1 LQDTHLT
8 LGPAFLLIAF
18 IEKYKKKLTDFIIV
32 FGRVSLLYYFLHILV
47 IHLAAIIAI
56 LLTGN
61 DWSWMMINAASFNDP
76 LIIAYGYNLFTVSLI
91 WVVVMALLY
100 PICKTIIS
108 SRYVLFYSK
117 KLIFIGCSVPFF
129 LLFT

>member
-1 LQDTHLT
+1 
-8 LGPAFLLIAF
+8 LGPAFLLLAF
-18 IEKYKKKLTDFIIV
+18 IEKYKNKLTDFIIV

-47 IHLAAIIAI
+47 IHLAAITGI

>member
-1 LQDTHLT
+1 
-8 LGPAFLLIAF
+8 LGPAFLLLSF
-18 IEKYKKKLTDFIIV
+18 IEKYKNKLTDFIIV

-47 IHLAAIIAI
+47 IHLAAIIGI

>member
-1 LQDTHLT
+1 LE
-8 LGPAFLLIAF
+8 PAFLLLAF
-18 IEKYKKKLTDFIIV
+18 IEKYKNKFTDFIVV

>member
-1 LQDTHLT
+1 M
-8 LGPAFLLIAF
+8 A
-18 IEKYKKKLTDFIIV
+18 V
-32 FGRVSLLYYFLHILV
+32 V
-47 IHLAAIIAI
+47 IAI

-76 LIIAYGYNLFTVSLI
+76 LIIAYGYNLFTVFLI

>member
-1 LQDTHLT
+1 LE
-8 LGPAFLLIAF
+8 PAFLLLAF
-18 IEKYKKKLTDFIIV
+18 IEKYKNKLTDFIIV

-47 IHLAAIIAI
+47 IHLAAITGI

>member
-1 LQDTHLT
+1 LE
-8 LGPAFLLIAF
+8 PAFLLLAF
-18 IEKYKKKLTDFIIV
+18 IEKYKNKLTDFIVV

-47 IHLAAIIAI
+47 IHLDAIIGI
-56 LLTGN
+56 LLTDG

-100 PICKTIIS
+100 PICKKIIS

-117 KLIFIGCSVPFF
+117 KLIFIGCSVPFV

>member
-1 LQDTHLT
+1 LE
-8 LGPAFLLIAF
+8 PAFLLIAF